1 MPPSSRQTVTKGRWR
16 AVALSLL
23 VHGLI
28 VAAAVLGWFTWKHEP
43 PPTTLA
49 IDATVIDERALK
61 GANKLPEVQPEPP
74 PEQAPPEPAPVPV
87 PEPEPEPP
95 QTPPE
100 EQGPPAPDPEE
111 LKRKEEERL
120 AAEKAEQ
127 EKKEQARL
135 EAEKQEQDRL
145 DAEKKEAQK
154 KEDEKQAAAKAAAE
168 KVAAEK
174 AAAEKRAAEKK
185 KADDARKAAEEKA
198 RQAAQ
203 EELRRSLEAE
213 ERGNAARNSAEANR
227 WYASIVAKIE
237 RAWIKPGSAVPGVTC
252 VVLVKQVL
260 GAQGGEVTS
269 VQVSS
274 CSVPDAALRES
285 VEAAVYRASPLPAP
299 PQGVPFE
306 RNLEL
311 TFAPNQ

>member
-1 MPPSSRQTVTKGRWR
+1 MPPSSRQSLTKGRWR
-16 AVALSLL
+16 AVALSLF

-28 VAAAVLGWFTWKHEP
+28 IAAAVLGWFTWKHEP

-49 IDATVIDERALK
+49 IDATVVDERALK
-61 GANKLPEVQPEPP
+61 GANKLPEVAPEPP
-74 PEQAPPEPAPVPV
+74 PEEPKPEPV
-87 PEPEPEPP
+87 PEPEPEPEQP
-95 QTPPE
+95 PPE

-111 LKRKEEERL
+111 LKRKEEERI
-120 AAEKAEQ
+120 AAEQAEQ
-127 EKKEQARL
+127 QKKEREQL
-135 EAEKQEQDRL
+135 EAEKQEQERL
-145 DAEKKEAQK
+145 VAEKKEA
-154 KEDEKQAAAKAAAE
+154 EKQAAAKAAAE

-237 RAWIKPGSAVPGVTC
+237 RAWIKPPSAVPGVTC
-252 VVLVKQVL
+252 VVLVSQVP
-260 GAQGGEVTS
+260 GGEVTS
-269 VQVSS
+269 VRVSS
-274 CSVPDAALRES
+274 CSVSDAALRES
-285 VEAAVYRASPLPAP
+285 VEAAVYRASPLPTP